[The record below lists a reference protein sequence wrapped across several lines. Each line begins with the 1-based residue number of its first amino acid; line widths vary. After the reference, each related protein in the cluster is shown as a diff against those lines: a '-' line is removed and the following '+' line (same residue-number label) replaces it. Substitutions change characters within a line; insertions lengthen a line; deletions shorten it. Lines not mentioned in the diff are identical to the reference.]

1 MDAISCLK
9 TRRSVRRFEDK
20 PIPREL
26 LTEVVQLAQFA
37 PSWKNSQTV
46 WYYIV
51 DDPALKHR
59 LAEEAFTCYPK
70 NSGNLSGAAA
80 AVIVATIPGICG
92 YNEDG
97 SPSSVLGSHWQSF
110 DAGIATQTFCLAAH
124 EMGLGSVIM
133 GLYNPEKV
141 AEIAQLPEGLQ
152 VSCLLAV
159 GYPAEGPHGRAI
171 RLPVADVLQF
181 R

>member
-9 TRRSVRRFEDK
+9 TRRSVRRFEEK
-20 PIPREL
+20 PVSREL
-26 LTEVVQLAQFA
+26 LTEVVKLAQFA

-46 WYYIV
+46 RYYIV
-51 DDPALKHR
+51 DDPALKSR
-59 LAEEAFTCYPK
+59 LAEEAFACYPK
-70 NSGNLSGAAA
+70 NGGNLNSAAA
-80 AVIVATIPGICG
+80 AVIVATVTGVCG

-97 SPSSVLGSHWQSF
+97 TPSSVLGSHWQSF

-133 GLYNPEKV
+133 GLYDPEKV
-141 AEIAQLPEGLQ
+141 AQIANLPDGLQ

-159 GYPAEGPHGRAI
+159 GYPTDGPHGKAVRM
-171 RLPVADVLQF
+171 PVEDVLQF